1 MKGIIYPYRIRLR
14 YDGGIETL
22 PLILSRI
29 KYERGE
35 PLTVLCLLDSGAQ
48 VSLLS
53 KADADELNI
62 VLADG
67 EKMVVGGVG
76 GEEIIG
82 YRHNIT
88 IDIGGV
94 SFSAPA
100 VFAIRDDV
108 PRVLGRDGVFNNFFI
123 IFDEKRRR
131 AALLKYQA
139 AAITVMEKEIFS
151 RLPIEPL

>member
-1 MKGIIYPYRIRLR
+1 MTSMKGIIYPYRIRLR

-67 EKMVVGGVG
+67 EKMARCDK
-76 GEEIIG
+76 EF
-82 YRHNIT
+82 RARM
-88 IDIGGV
+88 D
-94 SFSAPA
+94 
-100 VFAIRDDV
+100 
-108 PRVLGRDGVFNNFFI
+108 
-123 IFDEKRRR
+123 KRRIK
-131 AALLKYQA
+131 AE
-139 AAITVMEKEIFS
+139 VHHEKS
-151 RLPIEPL
+151 